1 MTAHRDLSR
10 RSRASGTRAQSEK
23 TLAPAW
29 KGEYNGRRIAGY
41 PESMFIMGHRSKR
54 AFPPNSVLSV
64 VTRLD
69 NYDEWMRAMMVGHNG
84 ENAPVR

>member
-1 MTAHRDLSR
+1 
-10 RSRASGTRAQSEK
+10 
-23 TLAPAW
+23 
-29 KGEYNGRRIAGY
+29 
-41 PESMFIMGHRSKR
+41 MGHRSKR